1 MASERSGSKK
11 QELNSQK
18 KLEKKLS
25 FYTKVKDAVTSLQA
39 KKAISKKKKQRSRQ
53 KKLKAYDLS
62 ALSEFLPQTASSQ
75 QQTEVKLNRKSKQA
89 LVQRES
95 AQLNAVL
102 NNAQFQLDPLAAIHQ
117 HLVSTQPPSS
127 VKDDES
133 AKSGKKSRKDKK
145 RKKKKKKNN
154 ALSTPQSMDI

>member
-1 MASERSGSKK
+1 MAPERSGSKK

-39 KKAISKKKKQRSRQ
+39 KKAISKKQRSRQ

-133 AKSGKKSRKDKK
+133 AKNAKISRKDKK
-145 RKKKKKKNN
+145 RKKKKKN